1 MRVSSQSAFCIFHF
15 AFCILTVMIE
25 YFIRNPV
32 KVAVGVILVAM
43 FGVLA
48 LLEMPLQL
56 APDVQRPSISVETR
70 WPGATPAEVEKEI
83 VHEQEEQLKNVE
95 GVSKMSSESSDSRG
109 EINLEFD
116 VGTNMQEALVNVNT
130 RLAQVR
136 EYPIDADEPV
146 ISTSNLS
153 DRPIAWFML
162 TPVIPTEAE
171 LAAFVERHPH
181 LAEIVVPLREKI
193 GGGLFLYRYKKIRQE
208 HPEVR
213 ELDELNISN
222 EDVPKLRRFA
232 EDTIEA
238 AFERVPGVSAAN
250 VVGGEDEELQVVVD
264 IQKLAARQLTIAQV
278 AGVLRAENKDTSG
291 GDFWEGKRRIITRTL
306 GKFESP
312 EDVENVILAR
322 RDGAPVYVRD
332 VAEVRIGFKKPD
344 SLTRRFGQKSMALN
358 AMRKV
363 GANIID
369 VQAGLTETMNE
380 LNETVLKQRGL
391 QLQQVYD
398 ETQYI
403 QSSIDLVTDN
413 IVSGGILTFFTLLLF
428 LRSGRST
435 VIIGLHIL
443 ISTIGAF
450 LAMWVMGRS
459 LNVLCLGGLAFAVG
473 MLVDNAIVMLEN
485 IYRRNQ
491 NGEAPIVAAARG
503 AKEVWGALVNASV
516 VNLAVF
522 LPVVFMQDEAGQ
534 LFRDIALAISAS
546 VALSLAVAI
555 AVVPTMATRLLKP
568 GREDADK
575 ESDAKSALTSDCDDN
590 GDNGDVPAI
599 AFVRPGTNGQPTRRA
614 SAEPSRIRRGI
625 AAAWERVHTVL
636 DPYVLQPSDRLG
648 GWFVGKVVAI
658 NERLQRGLAFRLVVA
673 AGFIAASLIFAWLLF
688 PKVEYLPN
696 GNRNLVIGFM
706 QPPPGYNM
714 DHLMDVGDRIE
725 SKLRPYWDVAAGSEA
740 AKQLDGPIIADFFF
754 VVRNKSLFM
763 GVRADD
769 PMRAKEM
776 IPLLLN
782 ATADVPGMR
791 IFPSQASLFEQGLT
805 GGRSIDVEISGP
817 DIRKLV
823 ALGGQIIG
831 QVDPMIST
839 EATKGAAIPKPSLD
853 LANPEMHIE
862 RRKEVA
868 DDLAISSSELGAT
881 VDALVDGAYVTDYFI
896 GGTKIDLRIMG
907 DERFIVGSQDV
918 ASLPI
923 ATPSGHVVP
932 LGSVANV
939 SLSSGPEQI
948 NRREQVRAITI
959 QVRPAPEIPLEA
971 AMDRIEN
978 EIVKPMQQSGILEA
992 GTYKIGLSG
1001 TADKLR
1007 DTWTSLRMNFLLAV
1021 VITYLLMAALF
1032 ESWLYPFVIMTS
1044 VPLGA
1049 VGGFVGLWLLN
1060 LWVLQPLDALTMLGF
1075 VILVGTVVNNPILIV
1090 EQALIHMREEG
1101 MSPRAGI
1108 IEAVRIRIRPIF
1120 MTTIGGLIGLLPL
1133 VIAPGAGSELYRG
1146 IGAVLLGG
1154 MVITTVFTLVLV
1166 PTLFTLCVD
1175 IRDALAIRWGLWSQ
1189 AAPLDP
1195 EMAALAGGWP
1205 APEDDEAIV
1214 AEAAEDADEDRD
1226 EGQRHRPAVAR

>member
-1 MRVSSQSAFCIFHF
+1 
-15 AFCILTVMIE
+15 MIE

-48 LLEMPLQL
+48 LIEMPLQL

-95 GVSKMSSESSDSRG
+95 GVTKMSSESTDSRG

-116 VGTNMQEALVNVNT
+116 VGTDMQEALVNVNT
-130 RLAQVR
+130 RLSQVR

-162 TPVIPTEAE
+162 TPLIPTAEE
-171 LAAFVERHPH
+171 LAAFAERHPH
-181 LAEIVVPLREKI
+181 LAAKIAPLRENIKS
-193 GGGLFLYRYKKIRQE
+193 GLFIYRYHKL
-208 HPEVR
+208 R
-213 ELDELNISN
+213 EENPGVTEFDELKITEVEISQ
-222 EDVPKLRRFA
+222 LRRFA

-238 AFERVPGVSAAN
+238 AFERVPGVSAST
-250 VVGGEDEELQVVVD
+250 VVGGVDEELQVIVD
-264 IQKLAARQLTIAQV
+264 IQKLASRQLTIGQV
-278 AGVLRAENKDTSG
+278 RDVLRAENKDTSG

-306 GKFESP
+306 GKFQSP
-312 EDVENVILAR
+312 EDVERVILAR
-322 RDGAPVYVRD
+322 RDGAPVYLKD
-332 VAEVRIGFKKPD
+332 VAEVRIGYKKPD
-344 SLTRRFGQKSMALN
+344 GLMRRFGQRSLGLN

-369 VQAGLTETMNE
+369 VQAGLTEAVKS
-380 LNETVLKQRGL
+380 LNEGVLKQRGL

-398 ETQYI
+398 ETEYI

-413 IVSGGILTFFTLLLF
+413 IISGGILTFFTLLLF
-428 LRSGRST
+428 LRSGKST
-435 VIIGLHIL
+435 LIIGLHIL

-485 IYRRNQ
+485 IYRRNE
-491 NGEAPIVAAARG
+491 NGESPIVAASRG
-503 AKEVWGALVNASV
+503 AKEVWAALVNASV

-522 LPVVFMQDEAGQ
+522 LPIVFMEDEAGQ

-546 VALSLAVAI
+546 VALSLVVAI

-568 GREDADK
+568 GRDDADT
-575 ESDAKSALTSDCDDN
+575 DADGSLHENN
-590 GDNGDVPAI
+590 GDNGHAPAI
-599 AFVRPGTNGQPTRRA
+599 AFVRPSTNDRPKVPVDSRGPLRRA
-614 SAEPSRIRRGI
+614 A
-625 AAAWERVHTVL
+625 AAAWAKVHAVL

-648 GWFVGKVVAI
+648 AWFVDLVVGF
-658 NERLQRGLAFRLVVA
+658 NERLQRGLMFRLVVA
-673 AGFIAASLIFAWLLF
+673 GVFIGVSLALAWLLF

-696 GNRNLVIGFM
+696 GNRNLVIGIM

-714 DHLMDVGDRIE
+714 NQLMRIGE
-725 SKLRPYWDVAAGSEA
+725 GIETKLRPYWDVAPGSEA
-740 AKQLDGPIIADFFF
+740 AAKLDGPLIADFFF

-763 GVRADD
+763 GLRAED
-769 PMRAKEM
+769 PMRAKEL
-776 IPLLLN
+776 IPILLA
-782 ATADVPGMR
+782 ATADSPG
-791 IFPSQASLFEQGLT
+791 ITVFPNQASLFEQGLS
-805 GGRSIDVEISGP
+805 GGRSIDVEVSGP
-817 DIRKLV
+817 DVRKLV
-823 ALGGQIIG
+823 GIGGQVIREVSPI
-831 QVDPMIST
+831 IST
-839 EATKGAAIPKPSLD
+839 EKSKGAAIPKPSLD
-853 LANPEMHIE
+853 LANPELHVE

-868 DDLAISSSELGAT
+868 DDLVISSSELGAT

-896 GGTKIDLRIMG
+896 GGTKIDLRIMA
-907 DERFIVGSQDV
+907 DERFIEGSQDV
-918 ASLPI
+918 ANLPI

-932 LGSVANV
+932 LGSVAEITRA
-939 SLSSGPEQI
+939 SGPEQI

-959 QVRPAPEIPLEA
+959 QVRPAPEIPLEQ

-978 EIVKPMQQSGILEA
+978 EVIKPLRDSDILEG

-1007 DTWTSLRMNFLLAV
+1007 ETWTSLRMNFLLAV

-1133 VIAPGAGSELYRG
+1133 VVAPGAGSELYRG

-1154 MVITTVFTLVLV
+1154 MVVTTAFTLVLV

-1175 IRDALAIRWGLWSQ
+1175 IRDALGVRWGLWQ
-1189 AAPLDP
+1189 PIAALDP
-1195 EMAALAGGWP
+1195 EMASLAGHWP
-1205 APEDDEAIV
+1205 VATEAEVLDEPSDDDE
-1214 AEAAEDADEDRD
+1214 DA
-1226 EGQRHRPAVAR
+1226 GGGKHHRPAVAR

>member
-1 MRVSSQSAFCIFHF
+1 
-15 AFCILTVMIE
+15 MIE

-43 FGVLA
+43 FGILA

-70 WPGATPAEVEKEI
+70 WPGASPAKVEKEI

-95 GVSKMSSESSDSRG
+95 GVTKMSSESGDSRG

-116 VGTNMQEALVNVNT
+116 VGTDMQEALVNVNT

-136 EYPIDADEPV
+136 EYPINADEPV

-162 TPVIPTEAE
+162 NPRTPTKAE
-171 LAAFVERHPH
+171 LSAFVERNPH
-181 LAEIVVPLREKI
+181 LAEIAAPLQENI
-193 GGGLFLYRYKKIRQE
+193 GNGLFLYRYKNIRRA
-208 HPEVR
+208 HPELR
-213 ELDELNISN
+213 EFDELNIP
-222 EDVPKLRRFA
+222 DVDIPKLRRFA

-264 IQKLAARQLTIAQV
+264 IQKLAARQLTFGQV
-278 AGVLRAENKDTSG
+278 RDVLRAENEDTAG
-291 GDFWEGKRRIITRTL
+291 GDFWEGKRRIIIRTL
-306 GKFESP
+306 GEFQSP
-312 EDVENVILAR
+312 ADVENVILAR
-322 RDGAPVYVRD
+322 RDGAPVYLRD
-332 VAEVRIGFKKPD
+332 VAHVRVGFKKPD
-344 SLTRRFGQKSMALN
+344 SITRRFGQKSLGIN

-369 VQAGLTETMNE
+369 VQAGLSEAMQE

-391 QLQQVYD
+391 ALQQVYD
-398 ETQYI
+398 ETEYVN
-403 QSSIDLVTDN
+403 SSVDLVTEN
-413 IVSGGILTFFTLLLF
+413 IISGGILTFFTLLLF

-435 VIIGLHIL
+435 IIIGLHIL

-450 LAMWVMGRS
+450 LAMWVLGRS

-485 IYRRNQ
+485 IYRRNE
-491 NGEAPIVAAARG
+491 NGEAPIVAATRG
-503 AKEVWGALVNASV
+503 AQEVWPALVNASV

-534 LFRDIALAISAS
+534 LFQDIALAISAS

-568 GREDADK
+568 GRNE
-575 ESDAKSALTSDCDDN
+575 ENNSTN
-590 GDNGDVPAI
+590 GEHDGNGHAPAI
-599 AFVRPGTNGQPTRRA
+599 AFVRPGTNGHA
-614 SAEPSRIRRGI
+614 KVSRPRERGPIRRGI
-625 AAAWERVHTVL
+625 AALGQKLYAVL

-648 GWFVGKVVAI
+648 GWFVDKIVGV
-658 NERLQRGLAFRLVVA
+658 NEQLQRGLTFRLITASV
-673 AGFIAASLIFAWLLF
+673 FIGVSLILAWLLF

-696 GNRNLVIGFM
+696 GNRNLVIGAM

-714 DHLMDVGDRIE
+714 DHLMDIGSRVE
-725 SKLRPYWDVAAGSEA
+725 SKLRPYWDVAHDSDA
-740 AKQLDGPIIADFFF
+740 AKSLDGPAIADYFF
-754 VVRNKSLFM
+754 VARNKSLFM
-763 GVRADD
+763 GVRSAD
-769 PMRAKEM
+769 PMRAKEL
-776 IPLLLN
+776 IAVLQK
-782 ATADVPGMR
+782 ATADIPGMR
-791 IFPSQASLFEQGLT
+791 IFPSQSSLFEQGLT

-817 DIRKLV
+817 DIQKLV
-823 ALGGQIIG
+823 NLGGQVIG
-831 QVDPMIST
+831 QVDPMISFGDS
-839 EATKGAAIPKPSLD
+839 KGAAMPKPSLD
-853 LANPEMHIE
+853 LSNPEMHIDA
-862 RRKEVA
+862 RKEVA
-868 DDLAISSSELGAT
+868 ADLAVTSSELGET
-881 VDALVDGAYVTDYFI
+881 VDALIDGAYVTDYFI
-896 GGTKIDLRIMG
+896 DGTKIDLRIMG
-907 DERFIVGSQDV
+907 DEKFVEGSQDV
-918 ASLPI
+918 ANLPI
-923 ATPSGHVVP
+923 AMPSGHIVP
-932 LGSVANV
+932 LGSVAEV
-939 SLSSGPEQI
+939 KLSSGPEQI

-959 QVRPAPEIPLEA
+959 QVRPAPEIPLEQ

-978 EIVKPMQQSGILEA
+978 EIVRPMQESGVLEA

-1007 DTWTSLRMNFLLAV
+1007 ETWTSLRMNFALAV
-1021 VITYLLMAALF
+1021 IITYLLMAALF

-1133 VIAPGAGSELYRG
+1133 VVAPGAGSELYRG

-1175 IRDALAIRWGLWSQ
+1175 IRDVLAIRWGLWQ
-1189 AAPLDP
+1189 PTTALDP
-1195 EMAALAGGWP
+1195 ETAGVAGRWP
-1205 APEDDEAIV
+1205 MPVDDEVIV
-1214 AEAAEDADEDRD
+1214 AAETDDDAD
-1226 EGQRHRPAVAR
+1226 GKRHRPAVAR

>member
-1 MRVSSQSAFCIFHF
+1 
-15 AFCILTVMIE
+15 MIE

-43 FGVLA
+43 FGILA

-70 WPGATPAEVEKEI
+70 WPGASPAKVEKEI
-83 VHEQEEQLKNVE
+83 VHEQEEQLKSVE
-95 GVSKMSSESSDSRG
+95 GVTKMSSESSDSRG
-109 EINLEFD
+109 EIDLEFD
-116 VGTNMQEALVNVNT
+116 VGTDMQEALVNVNT

-162 TPVIPTEAE
+162 NPLTPSKTE

-181 LAEIVVPLREKI
+181 LAEITAPLQEDI
-193 GGGLFLYRYKKIRQE
+193 GSGLFLYRFKKIRAE
-208 HPEVR
+208 HPELR
-213 ELDELNISN
+213 EFDELNVSN
-222 EDVPKLRRFA
+222 IDVPKLRRFA

-238 AFERVPGVSAAN
+238 AFERVPGVSAAR

-264 IQKLAARQLTIAQV
+264 IQKLAARQLTIGQV
-278 AGVLRAENKDTSG
+278 RAVLRAENEDTAG
-291 GDFWEGKRRIITRTL
+291 GDFWEGKRRIIIRTL
-306 GKFESP
+306 GEFQSP
-312 EDVENVILAR
+312 EDVEKVILAR
-322 RDGAPVYVRD
+322 RDGAPVYLRD

-344 SLTRRFGQKSMALN
+344 SLTRRFGQKSLAVN

-363 GANIID
+363 GANLID
-369 VQAGLTETMNE
+369 VQAGLAETMNE

-391 QLQQVYD
+391 RLQQVYD
-398 ETQYI
+398 ETEYI
-403 QSSIDLVTDN
+403 NSSIDLVTEN
-413 IVSGGILTFFTLLLF
+413 IISGGILTFFTLLLF

-435 VIIGLHIL
+435 IIIGLHIL

-491 NGEAPIVAAARG
+491 NGEAPIVAASRG
-503 AKEVWGALVNASV
+503 AQEVWAALVNASV

-522 LPVVFMQDEAGQ
+522 LPIVFMQDEAGQ

-568 GREDADK
+568 GRDETETDA
-575 ESDAKSALTSDCDDN
+575 ATN
-590 GDNGDVPAI
+590 GEHDGNGHSPAI
-599 AFVRPGTNGQPTRRA
+599 AFVRPGSNGHAKSPYVKERG
-614 SAEPSRIRRGI
+614 PIRRGVSS
-625 AAAWERVHTVL
+625 AWQKVHGVL

-648 GWFVGKVVAI
+648 AWSVAKIVGV
-658 NERLQRGLAFRLVVA
+658 NEYLQRGLVFRVIVA
-673 AGFIAASLIFAWLLF
+673 AGFIATSLVLAWLLM

-696 GNRNLVIGFM
+696 GNRNLIIGAM

-714 DHLMDVGDRIE
+714 EQLLDIGERIE
-725 SKLRPYWDVAAGSEA
+725 TKLRPYWNVARDSEA
-740 AKQLDGPIIADFFF
+740 AQQLDGPVIADYFF
-754 VVRNKSLFM
+754 VARNRSLFM
-763 GVRADD
+763 GVRAAD
-769 PMRAKEM
+769 PMRAKEL
-776 IPLLLN
+776 IPLLVE
-782 ATADVPGMR
+782 ATADIPGMR
-791 IFPSQASLFEQGLT
+791 IFPSQSSLFERGLS

-817 DIRKLV
+817 DIQKLV
-823 ALGGQIIG
+823 SLGGQVIG
-831 QVDPMIST
+831 QVDPMISVG
-839 EATKGAAIPKPSLD
+839 ESKGAAIPKPSLD
-853 LANPEMHIE
+853 LSNPEMHIE

-907 DERFIVGSQDV
+907 DERFIEGSQDV

-959 QVRPAPEIPLEA
+959 QVRPAPEIPLEE
-971 AMDRIEN
+971 AMDRIEY
-978 EIVKPMQQSGILEA
+978 EIVRPMQESGILEA
-992 GTYKIGLSG
+992 GMYKIGLSG

-1007 DTWTSLRMNFLLAV
+1007 ETWTSLRMNFALAV
-1021 VITYLLMAALF
+1021 IITYLLMAALF

-1090 EQALIHMREEG
+1090 EQALIHMRDEG
-1101 MSPRAGI
+1101 MNPRAAI
-1108 IEAVRIRIRPIF
+1108 LEAVRIRIRPIF

-1133 VIAPGAGSELYRG
+1133 VVAPGAGSELYRG

-1175 IRDALAIRWGLWSQ
+1175 IRDALAIRWGLWTP
-1189 AAPLDP
+1189 AAALDP
-1195 EMAALAGGWP
+1195 EMAGLAGRWP
-1205 APEDDEAIV
+1205 MPDEDAAIV
-1214 AEAAEDADEDRD
+1214 AQEADDDADE
-1226 EGQRHRPAVAR
+1226 GKRHRPAVAR